1 MTSSARPRWT
11 GLSLVAALAFSF
23 LAGCDSTGGK
33 STDGGDS
40 DLVTEIIEIA
50 SCEPFT
56 GAAEGFLGHPVE
68 VTGSGD
74 PCKFFVRDQIE
85 INGAYFWTYVH
96 FEFIAVDEDDIP
108 RIVELISDK
117 GLAVQ
122 AAPVGWSYA
131 GSAPGELHYVL
142 VDRAGMALHCHASTQ
157 PGGGSEGATPPG
169 PDPAGLLTF
178 CDRVRDVAVE
188 QE

>member
-11 GLSLVAALAFSF
+11 GLSFVAALA
-23 LAGCDSTGGK
+23 LTLLTACDNTGAK
-33 STDGGDS
+33 STDGADS
-40 DLVTEIIEIA
+40 DLVTEIVEID

-56 GAAEGFLGHPVE
+56 GAAQGFLGHPVE
-68 VTGSGD
+68 VTGTGD

-96 FEFIAVDEDDIP
+96 FEFIPVDEDDIP

-117 GLAVQ
+117 GLTVQ
-122 AAPVGWSYA
+122 PAPLGWSYA

-142 VDRAGMALHCHASTQ
+142 VDRAGMALHCDASTK
-157 PGGGSEGATPPG
+157 PGGSSEGATPPG
-169 PDPAGLLTF
+169 IDPAALLVF
-178 CDRVRDVAVE
+178 CEQVRDVAVE